1 MLKHISIRDF
11 ALIQSTAVQWTP
23 GLNVLT
29 GETGA
34 GKSILMDALDGVLGG
49 RLNASVIR
57 AGKDKAYLEA
67 TFATDAQ
74 VVAWLKAQELIDEE
88 TDEIVI
94 AREIG
99 KSGSKIRVN
108 GTLINQ
114 QLISELRGL
123 MITFHAQHEART
135 LMAPHLQ
142 LDLLDSLGGDAHRKQ
157 LESMA
162 TLYARKKDLQAKI
175 DAMQMSE
182 EERARKLDF
191 GNFQLEELQA
201 ADLQETDED
210 EQIARDVL
218 ILANAIELKEQADSA
233 QAYLNGDGDANVD
246 ESTCAVDLV
255 QKALV
260 EIERALKYDP
270 VSLQEIHESMTG
282 ALAALEESATAIR
295 RYKDNLDTDPETL
308 QAMEDRLA
316 LLSTIKRKYGPN
328 LTDAIARRDALVQE
342 LEELQNSLANADALE
357 AELEDLTRSAQEL
370 ALGLR
375 ATRHELATGLSV
387 AIQKELADL
396 GMEKCRFEISFA
408 ELANVTADG
417 ADKIEFLIAP
427 NPGQP
432 AMPLGKIA
440 SGGELSRIMLSLK
453 TIFANADKVGTV
465 VFDEI
470 DTGLSGR
477 VLNAVR
483 DKLLRLSRSH
493 QILCITHQP
502 IVASIADNYLEVK
515 KEHSEDQTS
524 VTVIQLDDDMRLKS
538 LAAMA
543 SGNADEAAS
552 LSFARSLVEQATQ
565 ARSLS

>member
-11 ALIQSTAVQWTP
+11 ALIESTAVQWTP

-67 TFATDAQ
+67 TFETNAQ
-74 VVAWLKAQELIDEE
+74 VVAWLKAQELIDQQ
-88 TDEIVI
+88 TDEVVI

-114 QLISELRGL
+114 QLITELRAL

-142 LDLLDSLGGDAHRKQ
+142 LDLLDSLGGDGHRKQ
-157 LESMA
+157 LEGMA
-162 TLYARKKDLQAKI
+162 TLYARKRDLQTRIESMK
-175 DAMQMSE
+175 MSE

-191 GNFQLEELQA
+191 GQFQLEELNA
-201 ADLQETDED
+201 AQLHDPDED
-210 EQIARDVL
+210 EQIAREVL
-218 ILANAIELKEQADSA
+218 ILANAIELKEQADAA

-270 VSLQEIHESMTG
+270 VALDLIHESMTG
-282 ALAALEESATAIR
+282 ALAALQESATAIR
-295 RYKDNLDTDPETL
+295 RYKDSLDTDPETL
-308 QAMEDRLA
+308 QSMQDRQA
-316 LLSTIKRKYGPN
+316 LLSTIKRKYGPS
-328 LTDAIARRDALVQE
+328 LADAVARRDTLSQE
-342 LEELQNSLANADALE
+342 LEELQNSLANADALQ
-357 AELEDLTRSAQEL
+357 AELDDLSQSASDL
-370 ALGLR
+370 ALIIR
-375 ATRHELATGLSV
+375 STRQDLARGLSKE
-387 AIQKELADL
+387 IQKELADL
-396 GMEKCRFEISFA
+396 GMEKCRFEISFSQ
-408 ELANVTADG
+408 LANVTADG

-453 TIFANADKVGTV
+453 TIFANADKVSTV

-515 KEHSEDQTS
+515 KEHLNDQTT
-524 VTVIQLDDDMRLKS
+524 VTVVALDDDKRLKS

-565 ARSLS
+565 ARSIS

>member
-11 ALIQSTAVQWTP
+11 ALIESTAVQWTP

-67 TFATDAQ
+67 TFETNAQ
-74 VVAWLKAQELIDEE
+74 VVAWLKAQELIDQQ
-88 TDEIVI
+88 TDEVVI

-114 QLISELRGL
+114 QLITELRAL

-142 LDLLDSLGGDAHRKQ
+142 LDLLDSLGGDGHRKQ

-162 TLYARKKDLQAKI
+162 TLYARKRDLQTRIESMK
-175 DAMQMSE
+175 MSE

-191 GNFQLEELQA
+191 GQFQLEELNA
-201 ADLQETDED
+201 AQLHDPDED
-210 EQIARDVL
+210 EQIAREVL
-218 ILANAIELKEQADSA
+218 ILANAIELKEQADAA

-270 VSLQEIHESMTG
+270 VALDLIHESMTG
-282 ALAALEESATAIR
+282 ALAALQESATAIR
-295 RYKDNLDTDPETL
+295 RYKDSLDTDPETL
-308 QAMEDRLA
+308 QSMQDRQA
-316 LLSTIKRKYGPN
+316 LLSTIKRKYGPS
-328 LTDAIARRDALVQE
+328 LADAIARRDTLSQE
-342 LEELQNSLANADALE
+342 LEELQNSLANADALQ
-357 AELEDLTRSAQEL
+357 AELDDLSQSASDL
-370 ALGLR
+370 ALIIR
-375 ATRHELATGLSV
+375 STRQDLARGLSKE
-387 AIQKELADL
+387 IQKELADL
-396 GMEKCRFEISFA
+396 GMEKCRFEISFS

-453 TIFANADKVGTV
+453 TIFANADKVSTV

-515 KEHSEDQTS
+515 KEHLNDQTT
-524 VTVIQLDDDMRLKS
+524 VTVVALDDDKRLKS

-552 LSFARSLVEQATQ
+552 LSFARSLVEQATL
-565 ARSLS
+565 ARSIS